1 MMCAEK
7 PRFFVCKSSHG
18 SNVDR
23 IIRMCL
29 IRTAI

>member
-7 PRFFVCKSSHG
+7 PRFFVCESSHG

-23 IIRMCL
+23 IIRMRL
-29 IRTAI
+29 VRTAI